1 MGNGPRAMALFM
13 ASCQLFDVLGTEDMC
28 HVDCRSPDR
37 PYHTCP
43 WHPTDPLRNQ
53 LHLTRPYPYHIA
65 ADDESKYSFSTFC
78 ELGCTYFFT
87 TTSGSDEK
95 VGEKTTT
102 LDWCLERCDS
112 HYGYDSSTPPYYDLA
127 ETARLE
133 CRDVCLMALK
143 RCQPGYYCS
152 QVFFVD
158 GDRATTGDGN
168 SSGNVARREGGGM
181 IPCPAGA
188 YRDVDYDAVSECVPC
203 PPNHYREDVG
213 GRSPDGCSPC
223 PAGTSAPRQGSAFM
237 TDCGRCPAGTFSTK
251 ASPCVCITPRACA
264 EDQPPSPADA
274 EKRDTV
280 PYIGRWR

>member
-13 ASCQLFDVLGTEDMC
+13 ASCQLFDVSGTEDMC

-37 PYHTCP
+37 PYHTRP

-95 VGEKTTT
+95 VGEKSTT

-112 HYGYDSSTPPYYDLA
+112 HYGYDSSTPPYNDLA
-127 ETARLE
+127 ETSRLE
-133 CRDVCLMALK
+133 CRDGCLMALK

-158 GDRATTGDGN
+158 GDRATTCDGN

-223 PAGTSAPRQGSAFM
+223 PAGTSAPRPGSAFM
-237 TDCGRCPAGTFSTK
+237 TDCVRCPAGTFSTK

-274 EKRDTV
+274 GKRDTV